1 MKEFL
6 KFAFVFLIAMVSTSS
21 NGQDIHFSQF
31 GMSNLTLN
39 PATTGV
45 MTCNARFSLVY
56 RNQWASVAG
65 RYAFNTFGFGG
76 EAKFNAGK
84 NDFYGVGLSVWGDV
98 AGASQYRTIATS
110 VSGSYMKKIG
120 GRRANDHFLIAGVQV
135 GFMQRS
141 IRLTELRWGNSW
153 NGNAYDPSLGS
164 GEDFINQ
171 NNIIGDLN
179 AGIMWFSSL
188 GPSGKS
194 NVYAG
199 IGFQHLTKS
208 NVSFVTGQQE
218 PLWTKYTIHGGGEA
232 LIQRRLAIVSSFAV
246 WVQGPSTQ
254 LNIGGGVKFDYSKKS
269 VSNQAFMIGAYF
281 RGSNIVGPSFSPE
294 SIIPRIEMKFGSHRI
309 GFAYDVN
316 ISSLMAASRG
326 NGAFE
331 LGYVWTLCGSTG
343 RRLGC
348 PTF

>member
-1 MKEFL
+1 
-6 KFAFVFLIAMVSTSS
+6 MV
-21 NGQDIHFSQF
+21 
-31 GMSNLTLN
+31 
-39 PATTGV
+39 
-45 MTCNARFSLVY
+45 
-56 RNQWASVAG
+56 
-65 RYAFNTFGFGG
+65 
-76 EAKFNAGK
+76 E
-84 NDFYGVGLSVWGDV
+84 
-98 AGASQYRTIATS
+98 
-110 VSGSYMKKIG
+110 
-120 GRRANDHFLIAGVQV
+120 RANDHFLIAGVQF

-179 AGIMWFSSL
+179 AGLMWFSSL

-232 LIQRRLAIVSSFAV
+232 LIQRRLAIVSKVLLSGYKV
-246 WVQGPSTQ
+246 PQ

-281 RGSNIVGPSFSPE
+281 RGSNIVGLVSAGVYHS
-294 SIIPRIEMKFGSHRI
+294 SNQMKFGSHRI

-316 ISSLMAASRG
+316 ISSLIAASRG

-331 LGYVWTLCGSTG
+331 LGYVWTLCGGRG